1 MNTKSFAA
9 LLLTTAIAI
18 PASAQEDNLGTLQNM
33 QRTAS
38 AFTMI
43 EQGGATAA
51 SLNEIVPFVNVPDG
65 FEASLYAV
73 VPDARSMAVA
83 PQGTVVFVGTRKDKV

>member
-9 LLLTTAIAI
+9 LLLTTAIAV

-33 QRTAS
+33 QRTSS

-43 EQGGATAA
+43 E
-51 SLNEIVPFVNVPDG
+51 
-65 FEASLYAV
+65 
-73 VPDARSMAVA
+73 
-83 PQGTVVFVGTRKDKV
+83 